1 MTRLTAD
8 LARKLD
14 SGTQVVL
21 AEGLFVDARYAF
33 KSVIHIH
40 KRNFVQHD
48 FCIHSISRVK

>member
-1 MTRLTAD
+1 MTRLTAG

-21 AEGLFVDARYAF
+21 AEGLIVDARYAF

-40 KRNFVQHD
+40 KRKF
-48 FCIHSISRVK
+48 RAT